1 MGKSDD
7 YIIKMRLDD
16 SDYSSKAKQ
25 TVESLEEINK
35 KAKMKDAQDGFKN
48 LNKEI
53 SNTKLTGLAG
63 AIKNISDRFTNM
75 GVIGTAALMRIT
87 NEAITAGTRLVKSL
101 TIDPIK
107 SGFQEYELKM
117 NSVQTIMASTGK
129 SVGVVNKYL
138 EELNKYSDDT
148 IYSFSDMTSSIGKFT
163 NNGVKLNDAV
173 AAIKG
178 IANEAALSGANA
190 NEASRAMYN
199 FSQAI
204 SAGSVKLIDWKS
216 IENANMATKGFKEE
230 LIKTALE
237 LGTIKKKFKGYETVT
252 KNAKGETSDLFNA
265 TKHFND
271 SLAYQWITTD
281 VLTKTLAKYADK
293 NTDIGKKA
301 FEAATQVKTLT
312 MGMDTLKEAAQSGW
326 GETSQIIFGDIKQ
339 SVQLWTGF
347 TNAIGGLIDKSSKE
361 RNKFLKQ
368 SLSSGWEQ
376 FALKV
381 PDANKFK
388 AAYIKIAK
396 ESGKF
401 KGKSKEDLDDTYT
414 FLKTLEKEK
423 VSRDDIV
430 KALEKQYK
438 GLNKKKDAQLL
449 EMGYT
454 KSQIKDIREK
464 TLLDK
469 KNIGQIDEYIK
480 LMNKPSGRD
489 NIFAS
494 IYNIFKAIQSVIK
507 PIDKAFKSTFNMS
520 DAAKNLFSFTEKLRD
535 FTKGLILSK
544 EASKKLQKIFEG
556 LFGGFKKAGEVIS
569 IIYNGPIKALIE
581 LFIEIGKKAVEAG
594 IDVGS
599 GLSNVGSKLPSIV
612 DLIKNGSEN
621 LTNFIKNVTTWVKNF
636 DVTAT
641 NIKGKFKP
649 VSDFVENLFKKS
661 NNVNLGKT
669 LKAGFTIPKLNFET
683 LKEQFVRFKVWIK
696 EQFSNL
702 PIKDALLTAF
712 GAVEIYGIFKSFTAI
727 GNVIKAIVSPMDA
740 LTNVLKSLTGVANS
754 AKGVLDAYSAKI
766 KAEIQKDK
774 VKIILA
780 YAAAIA
786 IVAGSMWLIAQL
798 PMDKLI
804 VAGIV
809 IGAITTAMTVGLTKL
824 LNSKAKLN
832 QSTDILKQVG
842 DALNVAAK
850 GFKAK
855 MLGKMAKDIGKAI
868 LMLVGAFAGLFIM
881 SKIDKNAADD
891 AMTKFSI
898 IIAGVAGIFFFANTK
913 ANDFKNLVGIAAIA
927 LSCMALASTL
937 GIIVFLVDRLNKLQI
952 DDPVALG
959 LKFGLLAVVFY
970 GLQKAAKSMQG
981 LNGQPVNGG
990 PIIKMAA
997 SLIIVTGALLL
1008 LDKLKISVGL
1018 ILKIGMMAVIFV
1030 GLQKMVKKMNSI
1042 DSSNSK
1048 GQFGQLMGLALYSI
1062 LIVGALKLLDA
1073 MSIGSLAKS
1082 ILALGG
1088 IYIALGQATKRMKT
1102 GATTGDAL
1110 VILALAVSSIV
1121 LCTTLGLL
1129 NQFDIPSLAKTIGAL
1144 YFMLQ
1149 GVGAA
1154 VKKASANQAGEN
1166 DYKSIIAMVAVSL
1179 GVAFSLKILSDI
1191 EWDKLLAAAGALSVT
1206 MLAVF
1211 KAMQI
1216 ATQNKIEGKELLGF
1230 LAGCLMLIPIVISLK
1245 TLSEANPLNL
1255 IAAAGAISLVISV
1268 LAGTFFIMSKTK
1280 IDIVQMGVFALAATA
1295 TLIPVVLALMA
1306 LKDIPFDQLIGVAG
1320 AIDAVIAGVA
1330 VAVIAASIAGKA
1342 GFKDG
1347 ITGLALI
1354 GIALGEVAILLG
1366 IFGSIVDN
1374 EDTQKVLQ
1382 NGVKVFEVIGDAI
1395 GGFVGHIIGGF
1406 AKGVTSAL
1414 PQIGKDLADFGSNLN
1429 PFFRSAGKVDEGTTQ
1444 SIKNLVEVM
1453 LLLTANTLLDGIAN
1467 FFGLGK
1473 KQPLSEFADQLIAFG
1488 PKITQ
1493 FSNSLGKIDKDK
1505 VEAAASAALMITK
1518 VVEALPR
1525 EGGLLQKII
1534 GEAGKLSD
1542 FAKDLTLF
1550 GPSISTFAL
1559 QVQNVK
1565 KEQVEGAVNAAKM
1578 VTEVISALPRQG
1590 GWLQDI
1596 IGTQSLS
1603 KFAVELTL
1611 FGPSIS
1617 TFAKQVQDVKASQ
1630 VEGAKTAA
1638 LMMTEVQKALEPTSG
1653 IWQSIVGEKDLAGF
1667 AAALKAAGPNIKDF
1681 VDSVTGVDE
1690 KNMEGAKKATEMMI
1704 ETAGKLY
1711 DEGGVISFF
1720 TGSKVN
1726 LADFGEAL
1734 SSYGESLVDYNDSI
1748 KDLNALKLI
1757 AFTGFL
1763 DGLVNVALKM
1773 QGLEQGVGWFI
1784 NDLNNASVDNIK
1796 SIFEALNPELAKT
1809 SISNFIKTIKNTFME
1824 MAKELKVSGQW
1835 AAYYFAEGI
1844 KADEKNYMV
1853 EAARVLFLSAKK
1865 QLVDESTINQYKATG
1880 SKIGL
1885 AYLQGF
1891 SNQTEGQIAQVKSHS
1906 QKLISSIIKALNP
1919 YSYPDLKDR
1928 ILNVGKDI
1936 GKLVINGMGYS
1947 DVWDYMKDKMQ
1958 QFINRIAST
1967 IKSADPEE
1975 LKNAGVAIAKKVLD
1989 GFGGDEISSEVSD
2002 AVSSLTNKILKA
2014 VDDEDGFADAGRKK
2028 AQELIDEYERVINSW
2043 TPPKPQMSSMSDLGY
2058 SAGTGYASGITS
2070 SYSNVSNAAS
2080 GMVKAAKKSTKKT
2093 QKSKSP
2099 SKVFR
2104 ELGVFAGEGYSLG
2117 MTDELDNIRKSAQ
2130 EMGLAAIAEIHKLG
2144 MTEFKQTY
2152 SNPFTVRGFSNAVV
2166 QARYNAQ
2173 SANPIGYERTNGIQN
2188 NNTTNNSIAPTFI
2201 QNNYSPKEL
2210 SRYDIYRN
2218 TKSQFNDMARYM
2230 GGVASI

>member
-7 YIIKMRLDD
+7 YVIKMRLDD

-53 SNTKLTGLAG
+53 QNTKLSGLAG

-75 GVIGTAALMRIT
+75 GIIGTTALMRIT

-117 NSVQTIMASTGK
+117 NSVQTIMASTGQ

-163 NNGVKLNDAV
+163 NNGVKLNDAA

-237 LGTIKKKFKGYETVT
+237 VGTIKKSFKGYETITTDV
-252 KNAKGETSDLFNA
+252 KGKTSDLFNA

-271 SLAYQWITTD
+271 SLSYQWITTD

-301 FEAATQVKTLT
+301 FEAATQVKTLS

-376 FALKV
+376 FVGKV

-388 AAYIKIAK
+388 EAYIKIAK
-396 ESGKF
+396 AKGKF
-401 KGKSKEDLDDTYT
+401 KGKSKEDLDDTYK

-423 VSRDDIV
+423 VSREDIS
-430 KALEKQYK
+430 KALEQQYK
-438 GLNKKKDAQLL
+438 SLNKKKDSQLI

-469 KNIGQIDEYIK
+469 KNIKQLDEYVK
-480 LMNKPSGRD
+480 LMNRPSGRD

-494 IYNIFKAIQSVIK
+494 IYNTFKAIQSVIK
-507 PIDKAFKSTFNMS
+507 PIEKAFKSTFNMS
-520 DAAKNLFSFTEKLRD
+520 DSAKNVFKFTEKLRE

-544 EASKKLQKIFEG
+544 DASKKLQKIFEG
-556 LFGGFKKAGEVIS
+556 LFGAFKKVGEVIS
-569 IIYNGPIKALIE
+569 IIYNGPIKAIIE
-581 LFIEIGKKAVEAG
+581 LLVEVGKRILEVSGDIGA
-594 IDVGS
+594 
-599 GLSNVGSKLPSIV
+599 GLSDAGSELPSIV
-612 DLIKNGSEN
+612 DLIRVGSDN
-621 LTNFIKNVTTWVKNF
+621 LTNFIKNITTWIKKL
-636 DVTAT
+636 DVTAA
-641 NIKGKFKP
+641 NIKEKFKP
-649 VSDFVENLFKKS
+649 VSEFVKNIFEKS
-661 NNVNLGKT
+661 NGVNLDKT
-669 LKAGFTIPKLNFET
+669 LKAGFSIPNLNFET
-683 LKEQFVRFKVWIK
+683 LKEQFIRFKVWLK
-696 EQFSNL
+696 EQISNL
-702 PIKDALLTAF
+702 NIKDALLTAF

-727 GNVIKAIVSPMDA
+727 GNIIKAIVSPMDA
-740 LTNVLKSLTGVANS
+740 LTDVLKSLSGVAKS

-766 KAEIQKDK
+766 KTEMQKDK

-786 IVAGSMWLIAQL
+786 LVAGSIWLIAQL

-809 IGAITTAMTVGLTKL
+809 IGGLTAIVTGGLTKIL
-824 LNSKAKLN
+824 TSKAKLN

-842 DALNVAAK
+842 DALNVTAK

-855 MLGKMAKDIGKAI
+855 MLGQMAKDIGKAI

-881 SKIDKNAADD
+881 SKIDKKAADD
-891 AMTKFSI
+891 VMTKFSI

-913 ANDFKNLVGIAAIA
+913 AKDFKNLVGIASIA

-937 GIIVFLVDRLNKLQI
+937 GIIVFLVDRLNKLKV
-952 DDPVALG
+952 DDPLALAG
-959 LKFGLLAVVFY
+959 KFAILAVVFY

-990 PIIKMAA
+990 SIIKMAA
-997 SLIIVTGALLL
+997 SLLIVAGALLL
-1008 LDKLKISVGL
+1008 LDKLEISVEL
-1018 ILKIGMMAVIFV
+1018 VVKIGIMAGIFV
-1030 GLQKMVKKMNSI
+1030 AMSKMVKKMNSI

-1062 LIVGALKLLDA
+1062 LIVGALKLLDT

-1110 VILALAVSSIV
+1110 VIFALAVSSIV

-1129 NQFDIPSLAKTIGAL
+1129 NQFDIPSLIKTVGAL

-1179 GVAFSLKILSDI
+1179 GVAFSLKMLSDI
-1191 EWDKLLAAAGALSVT
+1191 EWDNLLSAAGALSGT
-1206 MLAVF
+1206 MLVLC
-1211 KAMQI
+1211 KALQI
-1216 ATQNKIEGKELLGF
+1216 GTQNKVEVKELLSF

-1245 TLSEANPLNL
+1245 TLSESDPSNILAS
-1255 IAAAGAISLVISV
+1255 AGALVSV
-1268 LAGTFFIMSKTK
+1268 IATLAGVFFLMSKTK
-1280 IDIVQMGVFALAATA
+1280 LDIVQMGVFALAATA
-1295 TLIPVVLALMA
+1295 TLIPVVLSLMA
-1306 LKDIPFDQLIGVAG
+1306 LKDIPFDQLLGIAG

-1330 VAVIAASIAGKA
+1330 VAVVAASVAGKA
-1342 GFKDG
+1342 GFVSG
-1347 ITGLALI
+1347 IKGLALI
-1354 GIALGEVAILLG
+1354 EVALAALIATMYA
-1366 IFGSIVDN
+1366 FGTFLDDEN
-1374 EDTQKVLQ
+1374 TQKVLKA
-1382 NGVKVFEVIGDAI
+1382 GVKVFEIIGDAI
-1395 GGFVGHIIGGF
+1395 GGFVGHIVGSF

-1414 PQIGKDLADFGSNLN
+1414 PQIGKDLSDFGSNLN
-1429 PFFRSAGKVDEGTTQ
+1429 PFFRTAGKVDEGTTQ

-1453 LLLTANTLLDGIAN
+1453 LLLTASKLVDGIAN

-1473 KQPLSEFADQLIAFG
+1473 KKPLTEFANQLIEFG

-1493 FSNSLGKIDKDK
+1493 FSNSLGKIDNEK
-1505 VEAAASAALMITK
+1505 VAAASMAALLVTK
-1518 VVEALPR
+1518 VVNNLPR
-1525 EGGLLQKII
+1525 EGGLWQKII
-1534 GEAGKLSD
+1534 GEAGNLSK
-1542 FAKDLTLF
+1542 FAEDLIKF
-1550 GPSISTFAL
+1550 GPAISIFAV

-1565 KEQVEGAVNAAKM
+1565 KDQVEGAVNAAKM

-1603 KFAVELTL
+1603 KFAAELTL

-1617 TFAKQVQDVKASQ
+1617 IFAKQVQDVQASQ

-1690 KNMEGAKKATEMMI
+1690 SKMEGAKKATEMMI

-1734 SSYGESLVDYNDSI
+1734 SSYGESLVKYDKSI
-1748 KDLNALKLI
+1748 SSLNPLKLL
-1757 AFTGFL
+1757 AFTRFL
-1763 DGLVNVALKM
+1763 DGLVDVALKM
-1773 QGLEQGVGWFI
+1773 QGLEQGIGWFI
-1784 NDLNNASVDNIK
+1784 NDLNDASVDNIK
-1796 SIFEALNPELAKT
+1796 SIFEALNADLAKT
-1809 SISNFIKTIKNTFME
+1809 SISNFIKTIKDTFME

-1844 KADEKNYMV
+1844 KSDEKNYMV
-1853 EAARVLFLSAKK
+1853 DAAKALFLSAKK
-1865 QLVDESTINQYKATG
+1865 QLIDEATINQYRETG
-1880 SKIGL
+1880 SKIGR
-1885 AYLQGF
+1885 AYLEGF
-1891 SNQTEGQIAQVKSHS
+1891 SNKTDGQIAQVKSHS
-1906 QKLISSIIKALNP
+1906 QKLISSIIRSLNP
-1919 YSYPDLKDR
+1919 YSYPDLKEK

-1936 GKLVINGMGYS
+1936 AKIVINGMGYS
-1947 DVWDYMKDKMQ
+1947 DVWDYMKEKLQ
-1958 QFINRIAST
+1958 QFVNRIAAT
-1967 IKSADPEE
+1967 IKMVDPEE
-1975 LKNAGVAIAKKVLD
+1975 LKNAGVAIAKKILD
-1989 GFGGDEISSEVSD
+1989 GFGGHEVDSDVTD
-2002 AVSSLTNKILKA
+2002 AVSNLTDKILNA
-2014 VDDEDGFADAGRKK
+2014 IDSESGFGEAGKKK

-2043 TPPKPQMSSMSDLGY
+2043 TPPQPSMSSLGY
-2058 SAGTGYASGITS
+2058 SAGTGYASGIES
-2070 SYSNVSNAAS
+2070 SYSNVSSAAS
-2080 GMVKAAKKSTKKT
+2080 GMVNAAKKSTKKT

-2104 ELGVFAGEGYSLG
+2104 ELGIFAGEGYSLG

-2130 EMGLAAIAEIHKLG
+2130 EMGLAAIKEIYKLG
-2144 MTEFKQTY
+2144 QTEFKQTY
-2152 SNPFTVRGFSNAVV
+2152 SNPFTVSRFSNAVV

-2173 SANPIGYERTNGIQN
+2173 SANPIGYERVNGIQN

-2230 GGVASI
+2230 GGVAGI